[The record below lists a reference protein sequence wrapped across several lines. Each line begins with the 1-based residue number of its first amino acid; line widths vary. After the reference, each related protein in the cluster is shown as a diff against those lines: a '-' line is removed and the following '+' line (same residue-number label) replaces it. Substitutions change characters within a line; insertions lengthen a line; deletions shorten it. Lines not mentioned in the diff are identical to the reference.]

1 MKPRILLVSPLPPP
15 ASCGMATYTLEIL
28 NSRLRDKYEF
38 VVLNTAKPVYV
49 GAMLPLNLLN
59 SAKNFLKLV
68 YLLSSRRF
76 DVVLI
81 ATSSYWGFYEKSLML
96 FLSRFLG
103 KNVILS
109 LRGGGFLDFYRNSGL
124 KWWIK
129 VALDNASAII
139 VLSEYWE
146 KELQE
151 MTENKNVHVI
161 GIHTYAAGDRTPRRV
176 DGGKIR
182 VIFVGRLEKNKGIY
196 DLIEAIKILNE
207 SDGGKKLEFMIV
219 GGDID
224 GVTRK
229 YHADNVSFLGEV
241 NHGEVMKLYASSH
254 ILVLPTY
261 FEGCSYVIVEA
272 MSFGLPVISTNIP
285 SI

>member
-1 MKPRILLVSPLPPP
+1 
-15 ASCGMATYTLEIL
+15 
-28 NSRLRDKYEF
+28 
-38 VVLNTAKPVYV
+38 
-49 GAMLPLNLLN
+49 
-59 SAKNFLKLV
+59 
-68 YLLSSRRF
+68 
-76 DVVLI
+76 
-81 ATSSYWGFYEKSLML
+81 ML

-103 KNVILS
+103 KKVILS

-285 SI
+285 SIYEFIKGGENGFLVRPGDYRAIAEHIIGLAENCKLRESIGENNVSLVMKFHAIEQFSAKMDGLFQSLIGNKK